1 MRVRI
6 VNCRVLRLIELP
18 AREPYPP
25 THLVSLFQEGTG
37 DVIKVV
43 CAEQCVSALQATD
56 RDALISVELHA
67 RQIDLASLGAKIGGK
82 AYKFRV
88 IGILAGEAKG

>member
-1 MRVRI
+1 M

-56 RDALISVELHA
+56 RDALITVELHA
-67 RQIDLASLGAKIGGK
+67 RQIDLASLGAKTGGK

-88 IGILAGEAKG
+88 LAISPEEVRG